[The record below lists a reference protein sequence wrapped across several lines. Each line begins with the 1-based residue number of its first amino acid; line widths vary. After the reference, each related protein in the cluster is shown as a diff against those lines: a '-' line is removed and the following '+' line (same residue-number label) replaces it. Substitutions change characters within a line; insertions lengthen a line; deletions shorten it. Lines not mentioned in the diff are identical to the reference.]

1 MEQEYWIASA
11 VGLALLAYAAFVN
24 RKVQRYRG
32 RAVFEA
38 TAAEVWELIDIR
50 PGRPCWMQNVKSVTW
65 VDEAGQDMEIA
76 LHTGQGMR
84 QRILLAEEPRRH
96 EAMVAY
102 RWSAVKDYGDV
113 AYSRCTLSEADG
125 RTELRTELA
134 FERRALLNGFAH
146 RFVYPFQIA
155 FFHMLAR
162 QELQRRAAE
171 QRLPWGRPAPAPETN
186 AARIRRGLFGW
197 PVLLAAATIAWLAY
211 EFGLVVGLSLLAM
224 LLVHEYGHVWAMRR
238 HGHATPRILLIPF
251 FGGVAVGNRFARSD
265 AEETEIALMGP
276 AFGIVPGL
284 VALAAYG
291 ATGQGWLAAIAFFLV
306 IVNLFNLIPF
316 PPLDGGQVTRTLLRP
331 LGPKVAA
338 AISGALILAGIG
350 AAFVLKS
357 PVLMIFFMIGALA
370 WVAAPLPPERRPLRA
385 KGLTLAAASYVGLI
399 AAHLA
404 VLMAAIVLT
413 DTDDLMALLETAPK
427 LF

>member
-1 MEQEYWIASA
+1 MEQEYWIAA
-11 VGLALLAYAAFVN
+11 AIGLAVLAYAAFVN

-32 RAVFEA
+32 RTVFEA

-50 PGRPCWMQNVKSVTW
+50 PGRPCWMQNVKAVTW
-65 VDEAGQDMEIA
+65 IDEASRDMEIA

-84 QRILLAEEPRRH
+84 QRILLVEEPRRH

-102 RWSAVKDYGDV
+102 RWSPKDYGDV
-113 AYSRCTLSEADG
+113 AYSRCTLAEADG

-134 FERRALLNGFAH
+134 FERRGLFNGLAH

-155 FFHMLAR
+155 IFHALAR
-162 QELQRRAAE
+162 QELQRRASE
-171 QRLPWGRPAPAPETN
+171 RSLPWGRPAPALETS
-186 AARIRRGLFGW
+186 AQRIRRGLFRW
-197 PVLLAAATIAWLAY
+197 PVLLAAATVAWLAY
-211 EFGLVVGLSLLAM
+211 EFGLLVGLSLLIM
-224 LLVHEYGHVWAMRR
+224 LLVHEYGHVWSMRR
-238 HGHATPRILLIPF
+238 HGHAAPRILLIPF
-251 FGGVAVGNRFARSD
+251 FGGVAVGNRIARSD
-265 AEETEIALMGP
+265 AEDAEIALMGP

-284 VALAAYG
+284 AALAAYG
-291 ATGQGWLAAIAFFLV
+291 MTGQEWLAAVAFFLV

-338 AISGALILAGIG
+338 AVSGLLILAGM
-350 AAFVLKS
+350 AAALYLKA
-357 PVLMIFFMIGALA
+357 PVLMIFFVIGALA
-370 WVAAPLPPERRPLRA
+370 WIAAPLPPERRPLRA
-385 KGLTLAAASYVGLI
+385 MGLTLAAASYVGLV

-404 VLMAAIVLT
+404 ALTAAIALT
-413 DTDDLMALLETAPK
+413 DAEDIMALLETAPK